1 MKGLLRV
8 LALIGTAAALSAC
21 VTTGDVDLQL
31 KSQWIGASSDQ
42 FFTRYGPPASE
53 FKLANGGK
61 IYTWRGGQAVR
72 HVDAQYQIIDGDTF
86 MMGRHGHWHGGVAGF
101 WIGSPGAIMVSP
113 PRDESI
119 YCEAEITVDRKRV
132 IQAIRA
138 SGDTAGLGF
147 SLSRCAE
154 VLGVKK

>member
-1 MKGLLRV
+1 MWGFLRIVGLM
-8 LALIGTAAALSAC
+8 GTAVALSAC
-21 VTTGDVDLQL
+21 VTTGDVDIQL
-31 KSQWIGASSDQ
+31 KSQWIGLSSDQ

-72 HVDAQYQIIDGDTF
+72 HVDAQYEMIDDDPF
-86 MMGRHGHWHGGVAGF
+86 MMGHRRHWHDHSDF
-101 WIGSPGAIMVSP
+101 WIGSPGVIMVSP
-113 PRDESI
+113 PRDEPV
-119 YCEAEITVDRKRV
+119 YCEAEITVDKKRV
-132 IQAIRA
+132 IEAIRA

-154 VLGVKK
+154 VLGIKK